1 MLFPFLLLQTATPS
15 PSGSFITGLLPIVL
29 MVAIFYFLVFMPM
42 RRQQRATKTMLKSL
56 EAGQTV
62 LTSGG
67 IIGTIVAVN
76 DDTLILRIK
85 PDNLKIQVA
94 RSAVTSL
101 VGSRQRGQSQSL
113 GHQRTEHSNPRR
125 N

>member
-1 MLFPFLLLQTATPS
+1 MPFSFILLQAAAAP
-15 PSGSFITGLLPIVL
+15 GAESFLKGVLPIVL
-29 MVAIFYFLVFMPM
+29 MIAIFYFLVFMPM
-42 RRQQRATKTMLKSL
+42 RRQQKATKEMVKSL
-56 EAGQTV
+56 QNGQTV

-101 VGSRQRGQSQSL
+101 VGADDQVIKK
-113 GHQRTEHSNPRR
+113 
-125 N
+125 

>member
-1 MLFPFLLLQTATPS
+1 MLYSIILLQAATPPAS
-15 PSGSFITGLLPIVL
+15 SLFGGVLPIIL
-29 MVAIFYFLVFMPM
+29 MIAIFYFLVFMPM
-42 RRQQRATKTMLKSL
+42 RRQQKNQKDLLKTLQN
-56 EAGQTV
+56 GQTV

-94 RSAVTSL
+94 RSAVTS
-101 VGSRQRGQSQSL
+101 VVS
-113 GHQRTEHSNPRR
+113 TDEPPKK
-125 N
+125 